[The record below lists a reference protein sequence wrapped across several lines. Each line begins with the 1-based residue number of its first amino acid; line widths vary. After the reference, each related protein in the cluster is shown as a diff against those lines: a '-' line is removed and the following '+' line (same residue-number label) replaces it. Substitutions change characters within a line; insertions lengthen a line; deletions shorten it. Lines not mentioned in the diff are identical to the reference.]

1 MARNSSRW
9 RKVLG
14 ETISSWDRHDA
25 FTQSAALAFYTLFSL
40 APVLL
45 VVVSLSGAVFGRE
58 KVRGEIVGQFQDL
71 MGKEAGVAVEG
82 LLEKAQSS
90 IHGGLAGILGL
101 ATLLFGTTAVFMQ
114 LQTALNVVWEVR
126 PKQGHVIKTLLI
138 KRLLSFAVVLAVGF
152 LLLVSLAL
160 SAGLAAFG
168 TFAQSW
174 LSAPMG
180 VLEAINAVS
189 SFLVFSVLFAMIY
202 RILPDVDIAWR
213 DVVFGAVVTSALF
226 SVGKWLIGLYIG
238 HSSIVSGYGAAGSII
253 VIVLWVYYTSLIAL
267 FGAEFTRV
275 HSRHFF
281 GSKRAA
287 SEGARRVHT
296 VEVPGTAKKSAP
308 TA

>member
-1 MARNSSRW
+1 MTGKATLW

-71 MGKEAGVAVEG
+71 MGKEASVAVEG

-90 IHGGLAGILGL
+90 IHGGLAGVLGL

-126 PKQGHVIKTLLI
+126 PKRGQVIKTLLI

-180 VLEAINAVS
+180 LLEAINAVC

-202 RILPDVDIAWR
+202 RILPDVDIPWR

-267 FGAEFTRV
+267 LGAEFTRV

-281 GSKRAA
+281 ESKRTA